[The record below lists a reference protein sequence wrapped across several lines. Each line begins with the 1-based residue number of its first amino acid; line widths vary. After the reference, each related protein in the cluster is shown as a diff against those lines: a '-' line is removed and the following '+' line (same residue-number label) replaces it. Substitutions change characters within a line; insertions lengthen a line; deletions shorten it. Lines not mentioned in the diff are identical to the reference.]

1 MNGHRITLLG
11 SHELAIK
18 EWLNTHPLGHE
29 RGAII
34 LFKRLARNIEGL
46 PKSDRFLSVE
56 IIKMEG
62 DWIIDCSVNQFT
74 INMKKFPEIY
84 SRCENESLELGFVHN
99 HPDKHLYFSAMDD
112 INEKNI
118 LHGLSGCNFP
128 SSFLLSLIF
137 SDNKWI
143 ARIRQGL
150 NPDDIIEV
158 RHISV
163 LNEKLDLYGIQMPEE
178 MPISLTR
185 QEKAFGKPFNMKLQS
200 LRVAVVGL
208 GGTGSPIAN
217 LLARTGIGE
226 LILIDGD
233 KLDETNMNRVSGFTA
248 EDIGQNKAKT
258 VEKFINSLGLKIKV
272 IAIPNYINESDEAMD
287 SLSSADIIFGCTD
300 DVAGRDLLN
309 QALYYYSQVYIDVGL
324 SGNVDKDVDG
334 NPYLRTQKGR
344 VSCILPEFGSCL
356 RCQNVINDQKISD
369 EQALKD
375 NPELADLD
383 PDILKKDYYIFGA
396 NVQSPGI
403 GAFTRST
410 ANNAIATFMN
420 LISSYRD
427 LPSDLRQDNIWIDF
441 IHMNIHSNI
450 PRDIPDCIYC
460 KKHLLL
466 YQGEGKYRL
475 GTPQYG
481 KIPTDKY
488 VV

>member
-1 MNGHRITLLG
+1 MNGHRVTILG
-11 SHELAIK
+11 SHEQELK
-18 EWLNTHPLGHE
+18 KWLTSHPQGHE

-34 LFKRLARNIEGL
+34 LFRRLARIVNGL
-46 PKSDRFLSVE
+46 PKSDRFLSVG

-62 DWIIDCSVNQFT
+62 DWIIDSSKNQFT
-74 INMKKFPEIY
+74 INMRKFPEIY
-84 SRCENESLELGFVHN
+84 SRCEKEHLELGFVHN
-99 HPDKHLYFSAMDD
+99 HPDKHLYFSEMDD

-118 LHGLSGCNFP
+118 LHGLSGCNSPF
-128 SSFLLSLIF
+128 SFLISLVL

-143 ARIRQGL
+143 GRTRQGVS
-150 NPDDIIEV
+150 PKIILEV

-178 MPISLTR
+178 LPISLSR
-185 QEKAFGKPFNMKLQS
+185 QEKAFGKPFNIKLQS
-200 LRVAVVGL
+200 LRVAIVGL

-233 KLDETNMNRVSGFTA
+233 ELDETNMNRVSGFTD

-258 VEKFINSLGLKIKV
+258 VEKFINSLGLKNKV
-272 IAIPNYINESDEAMD
+272 IAIPAYINESEEALD
-287 SLSSADIIFGCTD
+287 ALSSADIIFGCTD

-309 QALYYYSQVYIDVGL
+309 QALYYYSQIYIDVGL
-324 SGNVDKDVDG
+324 SGNVDEDQDD

-344 VSCILPEFGSCL
+344 VSCILPEYGSCL
-356 RCQNVINDQKISD
+356 RCQNVINDQKLSD
-369 EQALKD
+369 EQKLKD

-383 PDILKKDYYIFGA
+383 PEILKKDYYIFGA

-403 GAFTRST
+403 GAFTRGT
-410 ANNAIATFMN
+410 ANNAVATFMN
-420 LISSYRD
+420 LISSYRN
-427 LPSDLRQDNIWIDF
+427 LPTDLRQDNIWIDF
-441 IHMNIHSNI
+441 IHLNIHSNN
-450 PRDIPDCIYC
+450 PRDIPNCIYC
-460 KKHLLL
+460 KEHLLL
-466 YQGEGKYRL
+466 NQGEGKYRL

-481 KIPTDKY
+481 KIPTDVQ